1 MRQIVSQRRRRTEI
15 VMDSVSLPPDEN
27 SIVTADTASQN
38 SDKPKKSV
46 RKGLFVRF
54 CTKNCEEVKKSTNLI
69 TIFEGMLPVYYYF
82 DDAKSYERQLFSTT
96 ANDPMISELKR
107 INGEKNVVIQL

>member
-1 MRQIVSQRRRRTEI
+1 MLCGRLSLREDEEPKI

-69 TIFEGMLPVYYYF
+69 TILRGCYPYITILMMLKATRDSYF
-82 DDAKSYERQLFSTT
+82 RRL
-96 ANDPMISELKR
+96 PMTL
-107 INGEKNVVIQL
+107 

>member
-1 MRQIVSQRRRRTEI
+1 MRK
-15 VMDSVSLPPDEN
+15 L
-27 SIVTADTASQN
+27 
-38 SDKPKKSV
+38 
-46 RKGLFVRF
+46 
-54 CTKNCEEVKKSTNLI
+54 KKSTNLI

-107 INGEKNVVIQL
+107 INGEKKCCYTTLRKMSKLLDNIFH

>member
-1 MRQIVSQRRRRTEI
+1 M
-15 VMDSVSLPPDEN
+15 
-27 SIVTADTASQN
+27 
-38 SDKPKKSV
+38 
-46 RKGLFVRF
+46 RF

-96 ANDPMISELKR
+96 ANGPMISELKR
-107 INGEKNVVIQL
+107 NKKKKNVVVQL